1 MNTWEVTATTFD
13 LGKDAWVTTTV
24 SIDADKVI
32 VSEAGVLMFFEETQA
47 GLVLVR
53 AFNSGDWRECELV
66 G

>member
-1 MNTWEVTATTFD
+1 MNTWEVTTTTFD
-13 LGKDAWVTTTV
+13 LGMDAWVTTTV

-53 AFNSGDWRECELV
+53 AFNAGDWRECELV

>member
-13 LGKDAWVTTTV
+13 LGKDTWVTTTV

-53 AFNSGDWRECELV
+53 AFNSDDWRECELI